1 MLILLQE
8 VYYTTHQFFLSADSI
23 NIVVFDSTKSV
34 EENEILFWLKSIQV
48 QAPGSTLVLVGTF
61 LDKLK
66 KGLTEKD
73 QLDKLVS
80 VSKEIQDLIDDWN
93 SSIEEED
100 EKKKRLRVEMCHWSD
115 SHTLSFWPV
124 SCIDKEGIDSLSEQL
139 TAITFRY
146 IFSFFLLCFFVS
158 FHYW

>member
-8 VYYTTHQFFLSADSI
+8 IYYTTHQFFLSADSI

-34 EENEILFWLKSIQV
+34 EENEILFWLKSIQA
-48 QAPGSTLVLVGTF
+48 QGPGSTLVLVGTF

-66 KGLTEKD
+66 KGLIEKD

-80 VSKEIQDLIDDWN
+80 VSKEIQNLISEWN
-93 SSIEEED
+93 SSIEEE
-100 EKKKRLRVEMCHWSD
+100 EKRLRVEMCHWSD

-139 TAITFRY
+139 TTITFRY
-146 IFSFFLLCFFVS
+146 SSFLFIIIGVFVLS
-158 FHYW
+158 E